1 MSAGAAQGGG
11 PDLPADL
18 MTLRDPLA
26 ALAAAAGA
34 AILEVY
40 EGDFDVR
47 LKDDASPVTEADLR
61 SQAILQEGLAAI
73 APGVPILAEE
83 GTATPY
89 ARRRDWTRW
98 WCVDPLDG
106 TRDFVA
112 RSGEFSVNVGLL
124 ERGRPLLGLIHAPLD
139 GVSYVGAP
147 GRGAWRRE
155 GGGPWC
161 PVSVAAP
168 VGRRLRVF
176 ASRQH
181 AGPRTLAWLRALAA
195 EWDVEVLR
203 RGSAM
208 KVCLVADGSAHLYP
222 RLGPT
227 SEWDTAAAEAIVV
240 GAGGV
245 LRRTG
250 AGGPLAYNKRDLRNP
265 DFYAAWGPEAPHP

>member
-1 MSAGAAQGGG
+1 MNSASARGG
-11 PDLPADL
+11 PAAPPDDLL
-18 MTLRDPLA
+18 SLRDPLA
-26 ALAAAAGA
+26 ELAAAAGA

-40 EGDFDVR
+40 AGEFDVR
-47 LKDDASPVTEADLR
+47 LKADASPVTEADLR
-61 SQAILQEGLAAI
+61 SQAILQEGLAAL
-73 APGVPILAEE
+73 APGIPILAEE
-83 GTATPY
+83 GAATPY
-89 ARRRDWTRW
+89 ALRREWPRW

-124 ERGRPLLGLIHAPLD
+124 ERGRPVLGLIHAPVD
-139 GVSYVGAP
+139 GVSYLGVP

-155 GGGPWC
+155 GDGPWR
-161 PVSVAAP
+161 PVRVAAP
-168 VGRRLRVF
+168 VGRRLRAF

-181 AGPRTLAWLRALAA
+181 AGPRTLAWLQGLAP

-208 KVCLVADGSAHLYP
+208 KVCLIADGSAHLYP

-245 LRRTG
+245 LRR
-250 AGGPLAYNKRDLRNP
+250 AGDGSPLAYNKRDLRNP

>member
-1 MSAGAAQGGG
+1 VSAAADAAGSDP
-11 PDLPADL
+11 PDDL
-18 MTLRDPLA
+18 LALRDPLA
-26 ALAAAAGA
+26 TLAAAAGE

-40 EGDFDVR
+40 AGDFDVR
-47 LKDDASPVTEADLR
+47 LKADASPVTQADLR
-61 SQAILQEGLAAI
+61 SQAILLAGLRAL
-73 APGVPILAEE
+73 APGTPVLAEE
-83 GTATPY
+83 GAATPY
-89 ARRRDWTRW
+89 AERRAWTRW

-124 ERGRPLLGLIHAPLD
+124 ERGRPVLGLVHAPLE
-139 GVSYVGAP
+139 GVTYAGAP
-147 GRGAWRRE
+147 GHGAWRRE
-155 GGGPWC
+155 GDGPWRA
-161 PVSVAAP
+161 VRVAP
-168 VGRRLRVF
+168 PEGRRLRVF

-181 AGPRTLAWLRALAA
+181 AGPRTLAWLRGLAS

-227 SEWDTAAAEAIVV
+227 SEWDTAAAEAILVA
-240 GAGGV
+240 AGGV
-245 LRRTG
+245 LRR
-250 AGGPLAYNKRDLRNP
+250 AGDGRPLAYNKRDLRNP

>member
-1 MSAGAAQGGG
+1 MSSAPGR
-11 PDLPADL
+11 PDLPEDL
-18 MTLRDPLA
+18 VALRDPLA
-26 ALAAAAGA
+26 ELAAAAGA

-40 EGDFDVR
+40 GGEFDVR
-47 LKDDASPVTEADLR
+47 LKGDASPVTEADLR
-61 SQAILQEGLAAI
+61 SQAILEAGLAAL
-73 APGVPILAEE
+73 APGIPILAEE
-83 GTATPY
+83 GAATPY
-89 ARRRDWTRW
+89 AIRRTWPRW

-124 ERGRPLLGLIHAPLD
+124 ERGRPVLGLVHAPVD
-139 GVSYVGAP
+139 GVSYAGAP

-155 GGGPWC
+155 GDGPWRT
-161 PVSVAAP
+161 VRVAPPA
-168 VGRRLRVF
+168 GRRLRVF

-181 AGPRTLAWLRALAA
+181 AGPRTLAWLRGLGA
-195 EWDVEVLR
+195 EWEVEVLR

-208 KVCLVADGSAHLYP
+208 KVCLIADGSAHLYP

-245 LRRTG
+245 LRR
-250 AGGPLAYNKRDLRNP
+250 AGDARPLAYNKRDLRNP